1 MLVKMRTE
9 TLRALTD
16 GWLAQDLDAWTR
28 HVLRRH
34 FDPEG
39 GSAYWLKQRSDLGF
53 DPLEISRYDEL
64 STFGSFDLAL
74 LRDLDPAD
82 LVPRSVPRPLR
93 GRVFESGGT
102 TGRPCRVFYT
112 EAMALQWTAWHQ
124 RGRET
129 AGFEPGRV
137 WLDAG
142 PSGPHVVGQ
151 ELNHLAE
158 IFGSTVYA
166 IDLDPRWIK
175 TLIRGGR
182 LAEMQEY
189 VDHVTD
195 QIVDV
200 LGTRP
205 VDYLRTTPA
214 TVQALINRRPD
225 LVAALRGVALGGT
238 QFTPDAYR
246 KLAAAMPNG
255 VIGTTYGNTFGNGY
269 GLPSPDGGATLPYVP
284 GFPHTT
290 MAVVDKDDPMRV
302 VEYGEVGRVRL
313 TVLQE
318 DLFLPNVL
326 ERDQAIRHRASP
338 DWPCDGVANVQ
349 PLQVSADRPEGL
361 Y

>member
-1 MLVKMRTE
+1 MLVKMRME
-9 TLRALTD
+9 TLKALTD
-16 GWLAQDLDAWTR
+16 SWLAQDLDAWTR

-34 FDPEG
+34 FDPDD
-39 GSAYWLKQRSDLGF
+39 GSAYWLKQRGELDF
-53 DPLEISRYDEL
+53 DPLEITRYDEL
-64 STFGSFDLAL
+64 SAFGNFDLTL

-82 LVPRSVPRPLR
+82 LVPQAVPRPLN
-93 GRVFESGGT
+93 GRIFESGGT
-102 TGRPCRVFYT
+102 TGRPCRVHYT
-112 EAMALQWTAWHQ
+112 EAMALHWTAWHH
-124 RGRET
+124 RNRVA
-129 AGFEPGRV
+129 AGFRPGRV

-151 ELNHLAE
+151 ELDHIAQL
-158 IFGSTVYA
+158 FGATVYA
-166 IDLDPRWIK
+166 IDMDPRWIK

-189 VDHVTD
+189 VDHVTQ

-200 LGTRP
+200 LDTRH

-214 TVQALINRRPD
+214 TVQALINHRPD
-225 LVAALRGVALGGT
+225 LVARLSGVALGGT
-238 QFTPDAYR
+238 QLTPDGYR
-246 KLAAAMPNG
+246 RIAEAMPNG
-255 VIGTTYGNTFGNGY
+255 IIGAIYGNTFGNNY

-290 MAVVDKDDPMRV
+290 TAVVDRNDPTRT
-302 VEYGEVGRVRL
+302 VEYGEVGQVRL

-326 ERDQAIRHRASP
+326 ERDQAIRYRTGP
-338 DWPCDGVANVQ
+338 EWPCDGVANVQ
-349 PLQVSADRPEGL
+349 PLKVSADRPEGL